1 MDDQG
6 RLYVVG
12 EQAGSTGRSGLWVYG
27 NAEQVPRGAVGM
39 ALCRAGAR
47 TRQLGVAARRRAVR
61 WGDTSHH

>member
-27 NAEQVPRGAVGM
+27 NAEQVPRGAVSPV
-39 ALCRAGAR
+39 
-47 TRQLGVAARRRAVR
+47 LGGLRRCK
-61 WGDTSHH
+61 SSP